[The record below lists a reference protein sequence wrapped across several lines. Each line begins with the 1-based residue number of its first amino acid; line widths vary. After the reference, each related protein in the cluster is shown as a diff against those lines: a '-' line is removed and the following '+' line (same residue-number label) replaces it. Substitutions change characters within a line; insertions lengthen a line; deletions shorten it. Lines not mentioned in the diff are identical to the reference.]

1 MNDLERIRLTLRN
14 KELFQQIPEKDLDIW
29 TEQSTFQTVD
39 KGQVLFVQ
47 GEKAVRFFVITFG
60 WIKLFRETLDGTQ
73 AIVDILSSGHMFG
86 ESSLF
91 HEDMYPYSA
100 EAAENV
106 EILSLPLTLLK
117 TQLETNPKFS
127 LALLSEMAHMRRQ
140 QDRELE
146 HRAIQN
152 APQRIACFLLRLVN
166 QSHTGSATIH
176 LPYDKTLIA
185 ARLGMQPET
194 FSRALAKLKET
205 MGIEIRGSSV
215 VLKDIH
221 ALSCYSCTACTSEFP
236 CKDLKNSC

>member
-47 GEKAVRFFVITFG
+47 GEKAVRFFVITHG

-91 HEDMYPYSA
+91 HEDLYPYSA

-106 EILSLPLTLLK
+106 EILSLPLPFLK
-117 TQLETNPKFS
+117 TQLETNPKF
-127 LALLSEMAHMRRQ
+127 ALTMLSEMAQFRRQ

-205 MGIEIRGSSV
+205 MGIEIKGSSV
-215 VLKDIH
+215 FLKDIH

>member
-39 KGQVLFVQ
+39 KEKVLFVQ
-47 GEKAVRFFVITFG
+47 GEKAVRFFVITYG

>member
-1 MNDLERIRLTLRN
+1 MNDLERIRYTLRN
-14 KELFQQIPEKDLDIW
+14 NDLFQQIPEKDLDIL

-47 GEKAVRFFVITFG
+47 GERATRFFVINYG
-60 WIKLFRETLDGTQ
+60 WVKLFRETLDGTQ

-106 EILSLPLTLLK
+106 EILSLPLPFLK
-117 TQLETNPKFS
+117 TQLETNPKFA
-127 LALLSEMAHMRRQ
+127 LAMLSEMAQLRKQ

-152 APQRIACFLLRLVN
+152 APQRIACFLLRLAN
-166 QSHTGSATIH
+166 QSQTGSATIH
-176 LPYDKTLIA
+176 FPYDKTLIA

-205 MGIEIRGSSV
+205 MGIEIKGSSV
-215 VLKDIH
+215 VLKDIQ
-221 ALSCYSCTACTSEFP
+221 ALACYSCTACTSEFP
-236 CKDLKNSC
+236 CKDLKNCC

>member
-47 GEKAVRFFVITFG
+47 GEKAVRFFVITYG

-117 TQLETNPKFS
+117 TQLETNPKF
-127 LALLSEMAHMRRQ
+127 
-140 QDRELE
+140 
-146 HRAIQN
+146 
-152 APQRIACFLLRLVN
+152 
-166 QSHTGSATIH
+166 
-176 LPYDKTLIA
+176 
-185 ARLGMQPET
+185 
-194 FSRALAKLKET
+194 
-205 MGIEIRGSSV
+205 
-215 VLKDIH
+215 
-221 ALSCYSCTACTSEFP
+221 
-236 CKDLKNSC
+236 

>member
-47 GEKAVRFFVITFG
+47 GEKAVRFFVITYG

-91 HEDMYPYSA
+91 HDDMYPYSA